1 MAKDFKKN
9 NFSKERAKLEPR
21 PKFYSSVDKS
31 TKPASKKPNSDWK
44 VRPTRDDR
52 DDRPSR
58 NWSDEKP
65 KFGGSGGF
73 ERKSFGEKREGS
85 GYDKPKFGGNREGG
99 NDRPQR
105 SFNNDRPNSGER
117 SNFERKPFGEKRE
130 GSGYDK
136 PKFGG
141 NREGGNDRPQ
151 RSFNNERPNSGERS
165 NFERKPFG
173 EKREGSGYDKPKF
186 GGNREGGNDRPQ
198 RSFNNERP
206 NSGERS
212 NFERKP
218 FGEKREDS
226 GYDKPKF
233 GGNREGGNDRPKRN
247 FDEKPSFGE
256 RSNFERK
263 PFNERSN
270 FENRLVSNEEERPKR
285 EFNDEKPAF
294 GEGKFAQK
302 PRRVRE
308 ERVELDKGHFEPKA
322 ERPKRT
328 FSERPRE
335 ERSERPRREF
345 SERPRE
351 ERTEK
356 LQPVIEVAKKVEE
369 PEDMRLNKY
378 VSLSGVAS
386 RRAAGEIIKNGDIL
400 VNDVVI
406 KEPGH
411 RLLPT
416 DVVTY
421 KDKKLVIASSLVYIL
436 MNKPKGFI
444 TTMSDE
450 LDRKTVMDLIDK
462 EMSERIYPV
471 GRLDRDTSGLLLFT
485 NDGDMAKKMTH
496 PSHKVKKLYHAT
508 LDKPISKRDID
519 DIAKGLELEDGK
531 AVVDGI
537 SVIEGSAKMEVGIE
551 IHIGKNRIVRRIFE
565 HLGYSVEKLDRV
577 YYGGLTKKDLPRG
590 RYRHL
595 TEREVIMLRHFS

>member
-1 MAKDFKKN
+1 MWVFAII
-9 NFSKERAKLEPR
+9 R
-21 PKFYSSVDKS
+21 P
-31 TKPASKKPNSDWK
+31 
-44 VRPTRDDR
+44 
-52 DDRPSR
+52 
-58 NWSDEKP
+58 
-65 KFGGSGGF
+65 
-73 ERKSFGEKREGS
+73 
-85 GYDKPKFGGNREGG
+85 
-99 NDRPQR
+99 
-105 SFNNDRPNSGER
+105 
-117 SNFERKPFGEKRE
+117 
-130 GSGYDK
+130 
-136 PKFGG
+136 
-141 NREGGNDRPQ
+141 
-151 RSFNNERPNSGERS
+151 
-165 NFERKPFG
+165 
-173 EKREGSGYDKPKF
+173 
-186 GGNREGGNDRPQ
+186 
-198 RSFNNERP
+198 
-206 NSGERS
+206 
-212 NFERKP
+212 
-218 FGEKREDS
+218 
-226 GYDKPKF
+226 
-233 GGNREGGNDRPKRN
+233 
-247 FDEKPSFGE
+247 
-256 RSNFERK
+256 
-263 PFNERSN
+263 
-270 FENRLVSNEEERPKR
+270 
-285 EFNDEKPAF
+285 
-294 GEGKFAQK
+294 
-302 PRRVRE
+302 RE
-308 ERVELDKGHFEPKA
+308 ER
-322 ERPKRT
+322 T
-328 FSERPRE
+328 ERPRE

-400 VNDVVI
+400 VNDVVVR
-406 KEPGH
+406 EPGH

-416 DVVTY
+416 DVITY